1 MLNTKKLL
9 ILKIVIVLSLLS
21 VIGCPKQEGKV
32 KKTGSKNITT
42 QTYLNLK
49 FDKEAVSSDPF
60 NDPRGP
66 YYHKVYKATSEDGL
80 NFTRDSE
87 VVLDKASVPDA
98 VKAKDGTLFLY
109 AVDGSGR
116 SFANLMLAIS
126 KDNGDSWKT
135 GSLHVDTGDGQQIG
149 AADPQAVLTDD
160 GKIRLFYLVFPE
172 KKPPLDENGQ
182 PKPTGEKTKI
192 KSAISND
199 GINFKEEKGA
209 RYESTDSITD
219 PDVVKIGNKWFMYV
233 SKGRELLA
241 ASSNDGDTFEYEK
254 SIRTIG
260 SVSKTVSIGGGKY
273 RQFYCGDGGIDSAV
287 TSDGLNWTDEKGS
300 RLKTEQEEIIC
311 DPTPVKVGNKWL
323 MFFKSAPMPQRSV
336 SDMLPPPQKL

>member
-1 MLNTKKLL
+1 M
-9 ILKIVIVLSLLS
+9 
-21 VIGCPKQEGKV
+21 
-32 KKTGSKNITT
+32 
-42 QTYLNLK
+42 
-49 FDKEAVSSDPF
+49 
-60 NDPRGP
+60 
-66 YYHKVYKATSEDGL
+66 
-80 NFTRDSE
+80 
-87 VVLDKASVPDA
+87 LDKASVPDA

>member
-1 MLNTKKLL
+1 MFSVRKLYLTAIIISLSFLL
-9 ILKIVIVLSLLS
+9 IL
-21 VIGCPKQEGKV
+21 GCTKKDSNPSKAGKN
-32 KKTGSKNITT
+32 KSTT
-42 QTYLNLK
+42 QTYTDLK
-49 FDKEAVSSDPF
+49 FDKSAVTSDPF
-60 NDPRGP
+60 NDPKGP

-80 NFTRDSE
+80 NFTRETE
-87 VVLDKASVPDA
+87 VMLDKASVPDI
-98 VKAKDGTLFLY
+98 VKTKDGHLIIY

-135 GSLHVDTGDGQQIG
+135 GSLHIDTGDGQQIG

-209 RYESTDSITD
+209 RYESTDFITD

-233 SKGRELLA
+233 SKERELLA
-241 ASSNDGDTFEYEK
+241 ASSDDGDTFDYEK

-273 RQFYCGDGGIDSAV
+273 RQFYCGDGGIDSTV
-287 TSDGLNWTDEKGS
+287 TSDGLNWTDEEGS
-300 RLKTEQEEIIC
+300 RLKAEQEEIIC

-336 SDMLPPPQKL
+336 NDTPPPPK